1 MAHIVLKFSH
11 IWKLSIQKFKNVRC
25 PREDVVADNTPMS
38 YMKKLSFHPL
48 SLAKLKKKLIIN
60 KNIELC

>member
-1 MAHIVLKFSH
+1 MAHIVLEFSD

-38 YMKKLSFHPL
+38 YMKKLSFHTF
-48 SLAKLKKKLIIN
+48 SFHGQFKKLIIY
-60 KNIELC
+60 